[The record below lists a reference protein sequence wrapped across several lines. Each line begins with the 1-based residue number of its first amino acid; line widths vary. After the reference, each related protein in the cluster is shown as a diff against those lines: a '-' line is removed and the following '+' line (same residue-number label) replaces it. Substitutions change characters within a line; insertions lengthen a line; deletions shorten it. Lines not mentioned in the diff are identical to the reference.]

1 MLVILV
7 TEKKLK
13 IPICMPI
20 RKDGVEQF
28 VGTYMAYL
36 HMAYIHVGR
45 KYEPRADSI
54 SGNPVS
60 LLLSQPRRKGAAGQ
74 TADWEGRSSGSELN
88 GRDGGYLV
96 ISEEGYRNGFRTAGI
111 ASAHPQVPWGGP

>member
-1 MLVILV
+1 MSVMQTTKVNFLFFFFLFCTKIPVLIILV

-36 HMAYIHVGR
+36 HMAYIHMGR
-45 KYEPRADSI
+45 KYRPEANSVA
-54 SGNPVS
+54 GNLTS
-60 LLLSQPRRKGAAGQ
+60 LHLSQLRRKGAAGQ
-74 TADWEGRSSGSELN
+74 TADPGRQKFWL
-88 GRDGGYLV
+88 
-96 ISEEGYRNGFRTAGI
+96 
-111 ASAHPQVPWGGP
+111 